1 MTARAPVPG
10 VYVAR
15 DEIPELGIAAGE
27 YLTIESPGE
36 KNPYM
41 VHRIVTRSLAEMIL
55 ASPGVLLL
63 PKGETQETPT
73 APEIDIDALLANA
86 KIVTEPNAGDLLH
99 RAHQTDAW
107 WRWISRRDDRGRR
120 AICPQCNTAFI
131 RDMNK
136 VRRCRPCRGASY
148 PRACVECGEHFDAH
162 HFMVK
167 RCPRCRARHLGVRCD
182 TCNEY
187 FVQDWY
193 YDTSCR
199 RCR

>member
-63 PKGETQETPT
+63 PGNRPAAWETTAGETV
-73 APEIDIDALLANA
+73 AA
-86 KIVTEPNAGDLLH
+86 
-99 RAHQTDAW
+99 
-107 WRWISRRDDRGRR
+107 
-120 AICPQCNTAFI
+120 
-131 RDMNK
+131 
-136 VRRCRPCRGASY
+136 
-148 PRACVECGEHFDAH
+148 
-162 HFMVK
+162 
-167 RCPRCRARHLGVRCD
+167 
-182 TCNEY
+182 
-187 FVQDWY
+187 
-193 YDTSCR
+193 
-199 RCR
+199 